1 MANLIATEGYA
12 KNIGGKNISYT
23 SNLGCTKSRAI
34 ALGCNVGG
42 TYADNQ
48 LVCQKDLSKASIIQ
62 YSLRNETKNYLTK
75 IKIQAG
81 NCIFTGDLPASGV
94 LYTTSVPSGSSWFI
108 NGSTSNVYIVQPN
121 PNPNIYSYTINFR
134 T

>member
-34 ALGCNVGG
+34 ALGCDVAG
-42 TYADNQ
+42 TYANNQ
-48 LVCQKDLSKASIIQ
+48 LVCQKDLSKA
-62 YSLRNETKNYLTK
+62 
-75 IKIQAG
+75 G
-81 NCIFTGDLPASGV
+81 PFTGDLPASGV

-121 PNPNIYSYTINFR
+121 PNPNIYSYSLNFR